1 MWVIENMNQNERIM
15 FHVLIFC
22 ANVLCLKIFM
32 FLKNIFVYLFIVY
45 LYVYFGMRT
54 QGRSEKNLWELVFPF
69 SFCMLGTELSYL
81 LA

>member
-1 MWVIENMNQNERIM
+1 
-15 FHVLIFC
+15 
-22 ANVLCLKIFM
+22 M